1 MNMCMARMNGLHV
14 IFQFGDP
21 TQKYETS
28 RARGAKDAKSQK
40 YIFRNVSYSMYTC
53 PNAKYMFNWLALK
66 EVASAKKIIKKTSLR
81 ISFWNELP
89 YSKSF

>member
-28 RARGAKDAKSQK
+28 RARGAKDAKSKKK
-40 YIFRNVSYSMYTC
+40 YFQECQLQY
-53 PNAKYMFNWLALK
+53 
-66 EVASAKKIIKKTSLR
+66 
-81 ISFWNELP
+81 LP
-89 YSKSF
+89 